1 MMKKYIITLL
11 LILPSV
17 LFSQSKVKDSKKKT
31 QYNPKVDT
39 VYKVP
44 NDEEIFYYNGFEAP
58 ENSYPDFTLKEGDE
72 KVPFKIDKV
81 CEMDQPKS
89 CVSLYHYKLEKG
101 TKWLIRAS
109 VKATESIRVNYS
121 QRMGDDGIVISNT
134 TTLNPGQVKDLGYAA
149 VGDEVERHLWI
160 VSTSWE
166 KDLLE
171 VE

>member
-1 MMKKYIITLL
+1 MKKYLITLL
-11 LILPSV
+11 LILPSF
-17 LFSQSKVKDSKKKT
+17 LFSQTKKKAHKNEN
-31 QYNPKVDT
+31 QYHSKIDT

-58 ENSYPDFTLKEGDE
+58 ENSYPDFTLKEGEE
-72 KVPFKIDKV
+72 KVPFKIDKI
-81 CEMDQPKS
+81 CEMDKPKS
-89 CVSLYHYKLEKG
+89 CVSLYHYELEKG

-109 VKATESIRVNYS
+109 VKATESIRINYS
-121 QRMGDDGIVISNT
+121 QRMGKDGAVISNT

-149 VGDEVERHLWI
+149 VGDEVDRHLWI